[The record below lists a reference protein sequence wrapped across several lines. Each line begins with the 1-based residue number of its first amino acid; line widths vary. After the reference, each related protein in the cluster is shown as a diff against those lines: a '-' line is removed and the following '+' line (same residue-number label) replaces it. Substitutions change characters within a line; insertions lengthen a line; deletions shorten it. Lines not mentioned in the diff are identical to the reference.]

1 MRSEAL
7 QSNATANG
15 RRDRI
20 VIAVSLAALAGLA
33 WAYTAHQAAMMTNM
47 DHASMRAPTWNR
59 LDATLLFAMWS
70 VMMIAMMAPAVGPM
84 TVAFAAINRRRRERA
99 APYIATSIFVAGY
112 LLAWAGFSILATA
125 MQIALHATGWL
136 DAMMKQTSGPV
147 AAGLFLIAGLYQWSS
162 LKNICL
168 TRCRSTQGFILSE
181 WREGAIGALVM
192 GCRHGLFCIGCCAPL
207 MMLLFAVSVMDLR
220 WVAGLTA
227 IVLVEKLLPYPDFW
241 RRLVGSGLIGTAV
254 VIAIRGLSV

>member
-1 MRSEAL
+1 
-7 QSNATANG
+7 
-15 RRDRI
+15 
-20 VIAVSLAALAGLA
+20 
-33 WAYTAHQAAMMTNM
+33 
-47 DHASMRAPTWNR
+47 
-59 LDATLLFAMWS
+59 
-70 VMMIAMMAPAVGPM
+70 
-84 TVAFAAINRRRRERA
+84 
-99 APYIATSIFVAGY
+99 
-112 LLAWAGFSILATA
+112 

-147 AAGLFLIAGLYQWSS
+147 AAGLFVIAGLYQWSS